1 MLAWVEFIYMN
12 VENSPMQRFVREKNF
27 LGNILT
33 VSVVKDM
40 KVIYGHE
47 ERRYLQRSPVQAR
60 DSYNHNPRRS
70 SLRLVQQENHPV
82 PSRTELL
89 RRVLP
94 SVVPDGL
101 TQGSKRIRHIA
112 RGEHLCFTCLK
123 PGHTRV
129 ECPTDPRF
137 STSSRHQASETRVSG
152 LQIQVPNQPSTSQS
166 FDDDVWDDPSPRDK
180 RSRTLPHSGDL
191 LPLMSLPQR
200 PPTVPVNKD
209 LVLEGLR
216 STALSSRC
224 PINSSLL
231 TSHVPSSSNAS
242 MYTPVSSVSLGLPLP
257 TRLEFTRSNN
267 LYFSEDDESM
277 ADAVRYPLSLPTI
290 LRNREID

>member
-1 MLAWVEFIYMN
+1 M
-12 VENSPMQRFVREKNF
+12 
-27 LGNILT
+27 
-33 VSVVKDM
+33 
-40 KVIYGHE
+40 
-47 ERRYLQRSPVQAR
+47 
-60 DSYNHNPRRS
+60 
-70 SLRLVQQENHPV
+70 
-82 PSRTELL
+82 
-89 RRVLP
+89 
-94 SVVPDGL
+94 PDGITL
-101 TQGSKRIRHIA
+101 GSKRIRHIA

-216 STALSSRC
+216 STALSSRGS
-224 PINSSLL
+224 INSSLL

-242 MYTPVSSVSLGLPLP
+242 MNTPVSIVSLGMHVP
-257 TRLEFTRSNN
+257 TRLEFARSNN
-267 LYFSEDDESM
+267 SYFSEDDESM
-277 ADAVRYPLSLPTI
+277 PDDVRYLLRLPADTPEK
-290 LRNREID
+290 EIDSGSIEKEVDGGGRKSANMIV